1 MARRIAYTGTPALSV
16 DEVAAQCRLEPDD
29 VQSELIELVIIP
41 GVTAQCEALTGAAI
55 REAEY
60 EEDWPEHHPSGHY
73 LDVGQAHTI
82 ISVVRLAADGSETLL
97 DAPRHLQRGQRESAL
112 HFPAGRP
119 PGVLRIRYR
128 AGIDLAAYPSVR
140 TWLLIQAATAH
151 EFREAL
157 ITGTL
162 LQQLPPTFLD
172 AQLAEV
178 TVPPRF

>member
-1 MARRIAYTGTPALSV
+1 MARRIAYTGSPVLTAA
-16 DEVAAQCRLEPDD
+16 EVANQCRLEPED
-29 VQSELIELVIIP
+29 VQTDLIELAIIP
-41 GVTAQCEALTGAAI
+41 GVTAQCEAITGAAI

-60 EEDWPEHHPSGHY
+60 EEDWPEHYPSGHC
-73 LDVGQAHTI
+73 LDVGQAHTVLAV
-82 ISVVRLAADGSETLL
+82 SRLAGDGSETSL
-97 DAPRHLQRGQRESAL
+97 DVPHHLQRGRRESAL

-128 AGIDLAAYPSVR
+128 AGLDLAAYPSVR
-140 TWLLIQAATAH
+140 TWLLIHAATAH

-157 ITGTL
+157 ITGAL

-172 AQLAEV
+172 AQLAEI